1 MYLHSGNSSL
11 AIQSG
16 TAMVPE
22 DRPARSAPATPASMR
37 GDVRSE
43 APVAPS
49 GYRAATFD
57 WRSVAAVGAIHAVAF
72 AGLLTLGVVA
82 DRAEPVPIVQSFD
95 IPLAA
100 NAPAPTEP
108 VATPEPD
115 TPPDSRAPA
124 TPAGETVAPVPRIAL
139 ARTATP
145 VANVPVMPIALP
157 PMPAA
162 APGPAAPTTAET
174 APAPITPPDVAAAQR
189 DNPAPEYPFIAR
201 RAREEGTVL
210 LRVLVDPSGR
220 VDTLKI
226 AEGSRSSRLDEA
238 ALRAVR
244 KWKFKPATQTGRA
257 VAAWVV
263 VPITFSLNR

>member
-1 MYLHSGNSSL
+1 MHSGNSSL
-11 AIQSG
+11 FDQSDI
-16 TAMVPE
+16 AMEPE
-22 DRPARSAPATPASMR
+22 DRPARSARAAPAPLYDDAGSAAAF
-37 GDVRSE
+37 V
-43 APVAPS
+43 PS

-57 WRSVAAVGAIHAVAF
+57 WRSVAVVASIHAIAF
-72 AGLLTLGVVA
+72 AGLLTLGVAANHA
-82 DRAEPVPIVQSFD
+82 DPAPVVQSFD

-100 NAPAPTEP
+100 NVPEPAEP
-108 VATPEPD
+108 VANPEPD
-115 TPPDSRAPA
+115 TQPQPQAPSA
-124 TPAGETVAPVPRIAL
+124 PMRETVAPVPSIAL
-139 ARTATP
+139 ARTAAP
-145 VANVPVMPIALP
+145 VANVPLAPIALP
-157 PMPAA
+157 PMPVAA
-162 APGPAAPTTAET
+162 SAPAAPAP

-220 VDTLKI
+220 VDTLNV

-244 KWKFKPATQTGRA
+244 KWRFKPAMQAGRA
-257 VAAWVV
+257 VAAWVM